1 MKYNLLG
8 RTGLKVSALSL
19 GTVELGMDYGIKKS
33 ERSNRPDADDAINI
47 IRCAV
52 DMGIN
57 FFDTAP
63 DYGTSERLLGE
74 AIGSRTDCYIATKV
88 SIPDSNGKQLTGR
101 RLKQEVNSSLEKSLR
116 ALCREALDIVQVHNA
131 TEEVI
136 KQGEITE
143 VLLKAQEAGKVR
155 FIGASVYGE
164 EAASAVINDGAFD
177 VIQVAYSLL
186 DQRMARHVLPLAKAS
201 QVGVMN
207 RSALLKGVLTTRAKW
222 LPDELSALR
231 YASERVIN
239 TFGISWDALP
249 ETALRFCLSSGFIH
263 TVLVGINS
271 RQELERAISA
281 ASENP
286 LDENRLKMAEELGLD
301 DETIVNPSYWA
312 IS

>member
-19 GTVELGMDYGIKKS
+19 GTVELGMEYGIRKS
-33 ERSNRPDADDAINI
+33 EISNRPGPNDAINI

-57 FFDTAP
+57 LFDTAP

-74 AIGSRTDCYIATKV
+74 AIGSQTDCYIATKV
-88 SIPDSNGKQLTGR
+88 SVPDIKGKQLTGR
-101 RLKQEVNSSLEKSLR
+101 KLQQEINSSLEKSLR
-116 ALCREALDIVQVHNA
+116 ALCREALDIVQIHNA
-131 TEEVI
+131 AEETV

-143 VLLKAQEAGKVR
+143 ILMKAKEAGKVR

-164 EAASAVINDGAFD
+164 EAASAAINDGAFD

-186 DQRMARHVLPLAKAS
+186 DQRMARNVLPLAKAS
-201 QVGVMN
+201 QVGVIS
-207 RSALLKGVLTTRAKW
+207 RSALLKGALTTRAKW

-239 TFGISWDALP
+239 TFGISWEDLP
-249 ETALRFCLSSGFIH
+249 ETALRFCLSSGFTH
-263 TVLVGINS
+263 TVLVGVNS
-271 RQELERAISA
+271 RQELERAVSA
-281 ASENP
+281 ASKNL
-286 LDENRLKMAEELGLD
+286 LDEKRLKMAEGLGLD
-301 DETIVNPSYWA
+301 DETLVNPSYWP
-312 IS
+312 IG